1 MDLFNAYCIKIYN
14 YIISRSWINMNN
26 PFCRRMRKALFHNI
40 CHECRANFGK
50 LNAERIFYVIR
61 CPQEQLG
68 FFGLFNYVVYHLKIA
83 SSINAEPAIDW
94 QYYPNNYVTED
105 NLVGKENA
113 WEYFFEQTTDITLHE
128 VYRSRNV
135 IMSHG
140 NGEGSLEEVY
150 HPNELK
156 KSHELVKKYIRLNS
170 VTYQHVEKEYQ
181 NLGIQGQRIMGIKCR
196 GTDFVETKPRG
207 HSICPTAKE
216 TYDKIK
222 ELESVWGEFDGFFIA
237 TEDANIL
244 SEMEGYLGDKL
255 IYIQEKRFESVQSKW
270 LSQVY
275 DDKKSNGHKYDDML
289 AYLSSIYILASC
301 DALVAP
307 VIGATLGA
315 MRIKGIYENCFFFQ
329 LGIHA

>member
-1 MDLFNAYCIKIYN
+1 MNLWNAYCIKIYN
-14 YIISRSWINMNN
+14 YVISRRWINMNN
-26 PFCRRMRKALFHNI
+26 PFCRRIRKALFHNI
-40 CHECRANFGK
+40 CYKCKANFGK
-50 LNAERIFYVIR
+50 LNAERVFYVIR

-83 SSINAEPAIDW
+83 VSIGAEPVVDW

-105 NLVGKENA
+105 DLVGKENA
-113 WEYFFEQTTDITLHE
+113 WEYFFDQPTNITLDE
-128 VYRSRNV
+128 VYHSRNV

-150 HPNELK
+150 YPDELE
-156 KSHELVKKYIRLNS
+156 KSHKLVKKYIRLNFM
-170 VTYQHVEKEYQ
+170 TYQHIEKEYQ
-181 NLGIQGQRIMGIKCR
+181 DLDIQGRRVMGIKCR
-196 GTDFVETKPRG
+196 GTDFVETKPKR

-222 ELESVWGEFDGFFIA
+222 ELESEWGEFDKFFIA

-244 SEMEGYLGDKL
+244 NEMEGYLGDKL
-255 IYIQEKRFESVQSKW
+255 IYIQEKRFESVQGRW

-275 DDKKSNGHKYDDML
+275 DDKKNCGKKYSDML

-315 MRIKGIYENCFFFQ
+315 MRIKGTYENCFFFQ
-329 LGIHA
+329 LGNYV